1 MLKKPIEYD
10 VEADVLTINLVDNV
24 KVAEDR
30 LLDND
35 IVVSFNKNG
44 EVVQIQIL
52 DASKKGLVEALINIA
67 KSKKHLLSNY
77 KNNRQEQNFRKH

>member
-1 MLKKPIEYD
+1 MGKMLKKPIEYD

-67 KSKKHLLSNY
+67 KSKKHLLS
-77 KNNRQEQNFRKH
+77 KIIKLQK

>member
-67 KSKKHLLSNY
+67 KSKKHLLS
-77 KNNRQEQNFRKH
+77 KIIKLQK